1 MTDEHDSTRRML
13 ISALAGLTLT
23 HVALPSAADVRNN
36 PKIRPK
42 PDRGFSPED
51 HRAKSA

>member
-13 ISALAGLTLT
+13 LSALAGLTLT
-23 HVALPSAADVRNN
+23 HVALPSAAVRNN

-51 HRAKSA
+51 NRAKSA